1 MNEDGFCLDFVN
13 TIILSPFLFT
23 FVSGSEMLSPSLW
36 ASPGRYLAQPAWL
49 MPGEPGPMA
58 QGRPRDTVVTLRIVS
73 PDIVTRPGYQARPWR
88 PWEIRDL
95 KSWWHYAL
103 TGLFEDRL
111 NHPLWFT
118 MMHWLVSVSH
128 LVNIVWTWDCGI
140 IKSLHNSLAGCF
152 QALFSL
158 LKHTESRQQP
168 GSGRLLRALV

>member
-1 MNEDGFCLDFVN
+1 MDRSESRAGVGTCCKSEQKCVINVESTYLDFVN

-88 PWEIRDL
+88 PWEMRQFKVL
-95 KSWWHYAL
+95 MAL
-103 TGLFEDRL
+103 CSYSGWIILCDSQWCTDWSVYLIWLTLCEHGIVGSLNLF
-111 NHPLWFT
+111 
-118 MMHWLVSVSH
+118 
-128 LVNIVWTWDCGI
+128 I
-140 IKSLHNSLAGCF
+140 IH
-152 QALFSL
+152 
-158 LKHTESRQQP
+158 
-168 GSGRLLRALV
+168 